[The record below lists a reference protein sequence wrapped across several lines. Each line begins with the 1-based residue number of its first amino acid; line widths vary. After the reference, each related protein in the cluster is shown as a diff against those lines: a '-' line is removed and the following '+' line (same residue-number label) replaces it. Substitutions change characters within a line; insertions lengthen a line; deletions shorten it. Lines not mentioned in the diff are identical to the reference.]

1 MTDASTR
8 PSFEVSLTPE
18 EDASGL
24 LESKLASHLTANE
37 IAEGRWIVKTRTID
51 ARHKKVRV
59 RYQIQ
64 SLAEPETLL
73 GSVSEHLKF
82 GVPQHRERPIVVI
95 GAGPAGLFCAWR
107 LLKEGYAVTVLD
119 RGGDVRGRR
128 PALAQLNRDGLLDG
142 ENNYCFGEGGAGT
155 FSDGKLYTR
164 STKKGSIRDVLEVF
178 VAAGAP
184 TRVLTDARPHIGTNR
199 LPKVVETFRN
209 AMVEAGANFRFH
221 TKVVDLERHIDG
233 VRITLSCGE
242 HIIAPMAVLATG
254 HSANDTYELLLKR
267 DVSLVPKA
275 FAMGVRIEHPQAL
288 IDNIQYGSYAGHAGL
303 GAAPYQLRRTV
314 DGVGTFSFCM
324 CPGGFMVASTT
335 ATNHVVVNGMSPSK
349 RNSPYA
355 NSGVVVSIAAE
366 QFSGAPRAA
375 LAYQQQLE
383 KRAFEVGGGQYRAPA
398 QRITDF
404 LNRKASATLPDCS
417 YRPGLTSAQLDDV
430 LPKSITDHL
439 RSAIRYFDRE
449 RMRGY
454 ATEAGVMVGVESR
467 SSSAVRIPRDPK
479 TLMCPDFPN
488 LIPCGEGAGYAGGIM
503 SAAIDGI
510 RCANAVVDKLSNV
523 QSPSNA

>member
-1 MTDASTR
+1 MTDALAR
-8 PSFEVSLTPE
+8 PLFEVSLTPE
-18 EDASGL
+18 EDAEGL
-24 LESKLASHLTANE
+24 LESKLAPHLTTDE
-37 IAEGRWIVKTRTID
+37 ITSGRWVIKTRTID

-64 SLAEPETLL
+64 RLAEPDTLS
-73 GSVSEHLKF
+73 GSLAEHLKF
-82 GVPQHRERPIVVI
+82 GVSQHCDRPIVII

-107 LLKEGYAVTVLD
+107 LLKQGHAVMVID

-128 PALAQLNRDGLLDG
+128 PALAQLNRDGLLDE

-184 TRVLTDARPHIGTNR
+184 VQVLTDARPHIGTNR

-209 AMVEAGANFRFH
+209 AMVDAGANFRFH
-221 TKVVDLERHIDG
+221 TKVVDLERHPDG

-242 HIIAPMAVLATG
+242 TFTAPLAVLATG
-254 HSANDTYELLLKR
+254 HSANDTYDILLNR
-267 DVSLVPKA
+267 EVTLVPKA
-275 FAMGVRIEHPQAL
+275 FAMGVRIEHPQPL
-288 IDNIQYGSYAGHAGL
+288 IDKIQYGGYAGHAAL

-314 DGVGTFSFCM
+314 EGVGTFSFCM

-335 ATNHVVVNGMSPSK
+335 AANHVVVNGMSPSK

-355 NSGVVVSIAAE
+355 NSGVVVSIAGE
-366 QFSGAPRAA
+366 QFHGAPRAA
-375 LAYQQQLE
+375 LEYQRQLE
-383 KRAFEVGGGQYRAPA
+383 RRAFEVGGGQYRAPA
-398 QRITDF
+398 QRVTDF
-404 LNRKASATLPDCS
+404 LNDKNSSTLPECS
-417 YRPGLTSAQLDDV
+417 YRPGLTAARLDDV
-430 LPKSITDHL
+430 LPKVIAKHL
-439 RSAIRYFDRE
+439 RSSIRYFDRE
-449 RMRGY
+449 RLRGY

-467 SSSAVRIPRDPK
+467 SSSAVRIPRDPA
-479 TLMCPDFPN
+479 TLMCPDFKY

-510 RCANAVVDKLSNV
+510 RCADAAIENLSKAPL
-523 QSPSNA
+523 S